1 MREYQGLTQALMPG
15 YLEVQ
20 VLNSRDQ
27 RVFGHE
33 TRIQPEQYGANR
45 AVDHGVELPVR
56 DFEPGEYLL
65 TMEVR
70 HGNTEVRREMRF
82 TVR

>member
-1 MREYQGLTQALMPG
+1 
-15 YLEVQ
+15 VQ
-20 VLNSRDQ
+20 VLNARDQ

-33 TRIQPEQYGANR
+33 MRLLPDQFGANR
-45 AVDHGVELPVR
+45 AVDHGVQIPIR
-56 DFEPGEYLL
+56 DFARGEYLL

-82 TVR
+82 AVR